1 MYWPKHVISEILR
14 LKEISNRRSMGTLIR
29 KKAAPKFSL
38 QNEQIPKKKRQKKF
52 IKVLHVGKAGHIQG
66 ETIRLMAE

>member
-38 QNEQIPKKKRQKKF
+38 QNEQIPKKKVKKSSLKF
-52 IKVLHVGKAGHIQG
+52 C
-66 ETIRLMAE
+66 M

>member
-38 QNEQIPKKKRQKKF
+38 QNEQIPKKKTKK
-52 IKVLHVGKAGHIQG
+52 VH
-66 ETIRLMAE
+66 